1 MTKER
6 MIELLKIERECMRRG
21 AHNECDRDCARCELV
36 QDDRDLDEM
45 YTGVIALL
53 RMKLVRVEM
62 VVYYEAQ
69 DSTSVEEAKDVV
81 LDLAEMNGLNIQFC
95 KAELIWDKPDN
106 D

>member
-1 MTKER
+1 
-6 MIELLKIERECMRRG
+6 
-21 AHNECDRDCARCELV
+21 
-36 QDDRDLDEM
+36 
-45 YTGVIALL
+45 
-53 RMKLVRVEM
+53 MKLVRVEM